1 MVISL
6 FDYPGLGLQNSFDRM
21 HKTQSADRDGYR
33 SKGYLVGK
41 VDFLESMKLGITKA
55 ALFTIAVRETSAPGA
70 TMLLIIVLSPISV
83 TVPAISEV
91 LSVAVETEGKVHG
104 TRAKSS
110 KLENNSDP
118 DHKRVRLIFSWP
130 FIPHP
135 FWPHL
140 YGH

>member
-1 MVISL
+1 
-6 FDYPGLGLQNSFDRM
+6 
-21 HKTQSADRDGYR
+21 
-33 SKGYLVGK
+33 
-41 VDFLESMKLGITKA
+41 MKLGITKA

-104 TRAKSS
+104 TRVKSS

-130 FIPHP
+130 FILHP